1 MGIKAGDIRQCTW
14 YGLEL
19 EPMADLD
26 LTLFISPKGGG
37 GIIQVSNTAYGN
49 GKLHSTGK
57 RILPGFDGGSFGAG
71 FGSQKAEFLQNKQN
85 LGEPGPFTLTLIGGE
100 VYAGSLLPEGEISVS
115 TGGGSISIAGRG
127 EKLERRL

>member
-19 EPMADLD
+19 DPMPDLD
-26 LTLFISPKGGG
+26 LTLFVSPKGTG
-37 GIIQVSNTAYGN
+37 GIIQATSTPYGN
-49 GKLHSTGK
+49 GKIHTTGK
-57 RILPGFDGGSFGAG
+57 RMLPGFDGGSFGAG
-71 FGSQKAEFLQNKQN
+71 LASQKVEFLQNKQN

-100 VYAGSLLPEGEISVS
+100 VYAGNLLPEGEISIS
-115 TGGGSISIAGRG
+115 TGGGSMAIAGRG